1 MNSKKLLT
9 LLVALCLVIGT
20 LSPAAGAI
28 QLGGENARPGV
39 QQGENASS
47 GKWYNDLIASIG
59 EALGI
64 HTLRD
69 DQDHVVNKD
78 NLSFVNGQW
87 VATSKNGTS
96 VILKDAQLPEHIQA
110 LRKAASLYADK
121 DTVYAFVVLE
131 DDPTA
136 ERYSSIQKVPADVT
150 AALTA
155 KQNALIAMIEQEVLG
170 GESLDV
176 VTQFTHL
183 TNSVV
188 IATAF
193 GNLEHI
199 ASLKGVKSVFLNTVY
214 EPVETAETLYPATN
228 SSIVMSGVGTVW
240 QELGYT
246 GKGMTVAILD
256 TGLDL
261 DHPSFAAD
269 PEGAAW
275 NLEWLQQQLDTL
287 DLNAEALYRDTLT
300 AEDLYYNLK
309 VPYAFNYSAH
319 NTNVSHNDGISDHG
333 THVAGIA
340 AANKVDGV
348 SVVGMAPDA
357 QIIAMKVFDS
367 QTGGSNMYDVIMALE
382 DCMLLGVDVVN
393 MSLGSPNGFSESGA
407 EEIDAI
413 FNRIAE
419 TDTILD
425 VAAGNEATSSYGS
438 SYGYYMQPTDYIE
451 NSTIASPATY
461 ANAMAIAS
469 AENMYVAW
477 ETVELADGTK
487 MFYMQSVEYLY
498 GYIPYSLESLAGQT
512 LEYVMIPGLGEA
524 ADFYDAEGNSIVE
537 GKIAVITR
545 GTISFYDKAMNAQ
558 MAGAA
563 AVMIWNNADED
574 IFSFGMTT
582 QGADGIIPDVPV
594 VLISLQDGQM
604 MADAENKTLTV
615 STTPGFRPDANGG
628 QISSFSSWGVTSDL
642 RLVPDL
648 TGVGGNVLSCY
659 DGGQYGV
666 MSGTSMAC
674 PQIAGIT
681 VLVKQYIH
689 EKFPEADND
698 QIHALVDSLLMSTA
712 VTIIDND
719 SGVEASPRQQG
730 AGLANA
736 LNAITAEAYL
746 SVVGS
751 ARPKAELGDNEE
763 GTYTFTFTVN
773 NFSDSAKT
781 YNLRASLL
789 CEDFVTD
796 ELFPDMYFMAEYDR
810 ALDNS
815 AVTFS
820 AESVTVEAGSS
831 AEVTVSIALT
841 EEDKTWI
848 DTYFP
853 NGNYIEGYIYL
864 EGEGE
869 ATLSLPFLGF
879 YGQWDDAPI
888 FDTGFWYQNG
898 LWIDGYPEIEM
909 NEYYHILW
917 TSLGTEVEEWLL
929 GFSPYGGISYI
940 FDEEG
945 NPIGVDY
952 SSDNNVISPNG
963 DGVLDQITQFYLS
976 LMRNANYLYLTYT
989 DEAGNVLHYDQLDKI
1004 DKTMFISSYGATV
1017 PFVYN
1022 WYYDNHYD
1030 FTDANGN
1037 VLPDGTTVNL
1047 TISAVIDYEGAEEQV
1062 LTTIPMH
1069 VDTTAPML
1077 DVNNLVEST
1086 DENGN
1091 YITLTFADAHPA
1103 YAAVTNASGSQV
1115 YASYTDKEMID
1126 NGDGTYS
1133 LTLDV
1138 TGLGDKFTLVL
1149 CDYGCNEAYYE
1160 LRYTLTDNNPV
1171 VYPEELYAYQV
1182 FNEYTYA
1189 YYGYDYMFGW
1199 GTIDKQTAE
1208 YEMHLS
1214 DAYEYYALV
1223 AAEYAGGYVFAVDA
1237 GYNFLYMI
1245 PGLWNRNQICNLG
1258 VNVMDMAFD
1267 EVSQTM
1273 YLVTKDEEMQSF
1285 CLCTIDLLTGELTV
1299 LRDYYSKYEMPWAMT
1314 FVDGNLYCCKTYY
1327 NGFYQ
1332 INLEDGSYDLSPV
1345 VDANGNEFKPTDTTG
1360 ANVQPGYSQS
1370 MTYSKAD
1377 GRIYWAYYS
1386 MDTDNGAQDL
1396 IIIDPSTW
1404 TCTAVP
1410 FYFDQEYVGLLTV
1423 EDDGYVLPD
1432 SPAVTGIS
1440 LSEEQLILA
1449 PGSAQQLTAALTP
1462 WNAPVNEPI
1471 VWTSSD
1477 ENVAMVVDGYVMAIG
1492 EGNAVIT
1499 ASYGD
1504 VSAFCSVNVV
1514 DVKGNF
1520 YAYNYYSGD
1529 GSFGTWMSI
1538 DLQNMDKVDLAYSP
1552 VDFIAADYNGHNGM
1566 IYGFDQFGQC
1576 YCYDIATGDCL
1587 SLGSGSIVP
1596 ADMAYDY
1603 SSGLMYVIAN
1613 DQMTGAA
1620 MLYNLNMNTGEL
1632 VEVAMGYDYYLTLA
1646 CDMYGCLYATNAYG
1660 ELHMLLI
1667 EQGGGGGIGGWE
1679 PWSMGEDTG
1688 FIYGEYLMQLPVDS
1702 LFYAQS
1708 MCYDHVND
1716 VILWTNPETSQVYW
1730 IDVWADSPFAIA
1742 LGDPSGSGLIEY
1754 TGMFVVPE
1762 VINELPY
1769 MPVESVEADNMVILE
1784 GAVKT
1789 PAVSVYPLNATN
1801 QNNISLTSADPS
1813 IVMVE
1818 NGMLVG
1824 VRAGTT
1830 TVTAT
1835 VVDGD
1840 VVLECEFTVS
1850 VKKSSDNI
1858 YGYLMGDL
1866 GNYDGY
1872 YWMEIPDA
1880 DPNNYIPV
1888 DYVFYQGAYMTLYAA
1903 EYVDGYIYAYGY
1915 NADDWNANFQFLV
1928 IDKATWSVLS
1938 AIDMGDEFP
1947 FVYDMAY
1954 DYTTGTMY
1962 ALAGSTAATAL
1973 YIVNMSNGKLIEAA
1987 TFELMFMNLAIDGNG
2002 TLYMMAPSVEE
2013 FDWWTWTSTYTNAIL
2028 YAYDPISGA
2037 CDPYMDTGVRSN
2049 MLSSMAYDYDTGYIY
2064 WSGLFQGAGYE
2075 SGLYL
2080 IDLEE
2085 MSCNNL
2091 GTIGAAGSQ
2100 VTSMMV
2106 FADNYPE
2113 ASTDLQ
2119 NMILTSSYLE
2129 VAQGGTVIAETFLQP
2144 AFAEVQM
2151 SWMSADESIAIVDE
2165 NGVITGLSAGATT
2178 ITVTAIGGGK
2188 EISAS
2193 CTVIVYGEFDYFITY
2208 NTTDGGFSAI
2218 GRPDPTV
2225 VNNLT
2230 EGEQNAYARAMEM
2243 VDGIIYAYDENGN
2256 LFMTSADNGFRRT
2269 YIGNCGIQVAA
2280 PYEEISAGYYTYYY
2294 SYTPNFVI
2302 RDMAWDAAN
2311 NRMLAVGCFGVEKEY
2326 YYVRGEMVSETYV
2339 DTLEE
2344 TAGCKLYEVDLAT
2357 GALTELCVIGG
2368 DNYEAGIHMLTVT
2381 DSGDIYTYS
2390 SYMDF
2395 TMKLHPDTGAVEY
2408 LSTFQNLGMYGSSNG
2423 DPMAM
2428 TYDPISGIIY
2438 ILFTEN
2444 GNLYYLYKF
2453 NPSTT
2458 GLNCVGVIGDS
2469 YDTFAG
2475 LLINKVTERVDVPD
2489 IGAESEEHK
2498 RNHPDHVFMDIVVEP
2513 TCEKWGFTLHVCTAE
2528 GCDESYTTDYVP
2540 EIGHNHACEVTHATC
2555 TEGGATIATC
2565 QDCGQ
2570 VVVLAEQPAYGH
2582 DYEVVVTAPTCTEQG
2597 FSTYTCRNC
2606 GDSYVADYV
2615 DATGEHNYNT
2625 EIERKDATCTEDGY
2639 VIMGCQCGETETV
2652 VLTAAGH
2659 IAGEAVLENEIAAS
2673 CGIDG
2678 SYESVVYC
2686 QVCGGELSRET
2697 VVVPATGEHVYATE
2711 TERKDATCTE
2721 DGYVIMA
2728 CQCGA
2733 TETTVLTA
2741 AGHVAGEAVVENE
2754 IAASCVADGS
2764 YDKVVYCQ
2772 VCGAEL
2778 SRATVVVPA
2787 TGHIPGEW
2795 EVVKEA
2801 TETEDGLEHRCCTVC
2816 GEVLETH
2823 IIPAESGPADTGD
2836 KMTIFAIFA
2845 MIAMAGAVVL
2855 VSRKKYF

>member
-47 GKWYNDLIASIG
+47 GKWYNDLIASVG

-69 DQDHVVNKD
+69 DQSHVVNKD

-87 VATSKNGTS
+87 VATSKDGTS
-96 VILKDAQLPEHIQA
+96 VVLKDAQLPEHIRA
-110 LRKAASLYADK
+110 LREAASHYADK

-131 DDPTA
+131 GEPTA
-136 ERYSSIQKVPADVT
+136 ELYSSINNVPADVT
-150 AALTA
+150 AALTTQ
-155 KQNALIAMIEQEVLG
+155 QNALIAQIEQDVLK

-176 VTQFTHL
+176 VTQFTYL
-183 TNSVV
+183 TNAVV
-188 IATAF
+188 IETAF
-193 GNLEHI
+193 GNLEPI
-199 ASLKGVKSVFLNTVY
+199 AALKGVKSVFLNTVY
-214 EPVETAETLYPATN
+214 EPAKTSETLYPATD
-228 SSIVMSGVGTVW
+228 SSAVMSGVGTVW

-269 PEGAAW
+269 PEGASW
-275 NLEWLQQQLDTL
+275 NLDWLQQKLDTL
-287 DLNAEALYRDTLT
+287 DLKAEQLYKGTLT
-300 AEDLYYNLK
+300 AEDLYYSLK
-309 VPYAFNYSAH
+309 VPYAFNYSAR
-319 NTNVSHNDGISDHG
+319 NTNVSHNDGLSDHG

-348 SVVGMAPDA
+348 NVVGMAPDA
-357 QIIAMKVFDS
+357 QIVAMKVFNS

-382 DCMLLGVDVVN
+382 DCMLLEVDVVN
-393 MSLGSPNGFSESGA
+393 MSLGSPCGFSQSGS

-413 FNRIAE
+413 FERIAE

-438 SYGYYMQPTDYIE
+438 SYGYYMQTTGNIE
-451 NSTIASPATY
+451 NSTIASPSTY
-461 ANAMAIAS
+461 ANAMSIAS
-469 AENMYVAW
+469 AENNFVAW
-477 ETVELADGTK
+477 ETVEAADGTK

-498 GYIPYSLESLAGQT
+498 GYIGYSLESLAGQT
-512 LEYVMIPGLGEA
+512 LEYVIVPGLGEV
-524 ADFYDAEGNSIVE
+524 ADFYDADGNSIVE
-537 GKIAVITR
+537 GKIAIITR

-558 MAGAA
+558 AAGAV
-563 AVMIWNNADED
+563 AVMIWNNTEED

-594 VLISLQDGQM
+594 VLISIADGQKL
-604 MADAENKTLTV
+604 ADAEQKTLTV

-648 TGVGGNVLSCY
+648 TGVGGNVYSCY
-659 DGGQYGV
+659 DGGQYGI

-681 VLVKQYIH
+681 VLVKQYLQ

-698 QIHALVDSLLMSTA
+698 QIRTLIDSLMMSTA
-712 VTIIDND
+712 VAIIDND

-746 SVVGS
+746 SVEGS
-751 ARPKAELGDNEE
+751 ERPKAELGDSEE
-763 GTYTFTFTVN
+763 GTYSFTFTVN
-773 NFSDSAKT
+773 NFSDSVKT

-789 CEDFVTD
+789 CEDFITD
-796 ELFPDMYFMAEYDR
+796 ENFPDLYFMAEYDR

-815 AVTFS
+815 AVSFS
-820 AESVTVEAGSS
+820 SESVTVEAGSS
-831 AEVTVSIALT
+831 VEVTVSIALT

-848 DTYFP
+848 ETYFP
-853 NGNYIEGYIYL
+853 NGNYIEGFVYL
-864 EGEGE
+864 EGEDE
-869 ATLSLPFLGF
+869 VTLSLPFLGF

-898 LWIDGYPEIEM
+898 LWIEGYPEIEM
-909 NEYYHILW
+909 NQYYHILW

-976 LMRNANYLYLTYT
+976 LMRNANWLYLTYT

-1004 DKTMFISSYGATV
+1004 DKTMYISSYGATV

-1030 FTDANGN
+1030 FTDAEGN
-1037 VLPDGTTVNL
+1037 LLPDGTTVNL

-1062 LTTIPMH
+1062 LATIPMH
-1069 VDTTAPML
+1069 IDTTAPVL
-1077 DVNNLVEST
+1077 DVENIVEST

-1091 YITLTFADAHPA
+1091 YLTLTFAEVHPA
-1103 YAAVTNASGSQV
+1103 YAAVMNASGTQV
-1115 YASYTDKEMID
+1115 YSSYTEKEMID

-1133 LTLDV
+1133 LMLDV
-1138 TGLGDKFTLVL
+1138 TGLGDEFTVAL

-1171 VYPEELYAYQV
+1171 VDHDALYAYQV

-1208 YEMHLS
+1208 YQMHLS

-1267 EVSQTM
+1267 EVTQTM
-1273 YLVTKDEEMQSF
+1273 YLVTKDEDAQSF

-1345 VDANGNEFKPTDTTG
+1345 VDANGNEFMPTDAAG
-1360 ANVQPGYSQS
+1360 AYVQPGYSQS

-1396 IIIDPSTW
+1396 IIIDPATW
-1404 TCTAVP
+1404 TSTAVP

-1423 EDDGYVLPD
+1423 EDDGYVLPE

-1440 LSEEQLILA
+1440 LSDEQLILA
-1449 PGSAQQLTAALTP
+1449 PGSTYQLSAALTP
-1462 WNAPVNEPI
+1462 WNAPVNESV
-1471 VWTSSD
+1471 VWTSSN
-1477 ENVAMVVDGYVMAIG
+1477 ESVATVVDGNVMAVG
-1492 EGNAVIT
+1492 EGAAVIT

-1504 VSAFCSVNVV
+1504 VSASCSVNVV
-1514 DVKGNF
+1514 DVKGHF

-1529 GSFGTWMSI
+1529 GSFGTWI
-1538 DLQNMDKVDLAYSP
+1538 DVSLQDMVLTHLAYSP
-1552 VDFIAADYNGHNGM
+1552 VDFIAADYNGHDGM

-1576 YCYDIATGDCL
+1576 YSYDITTGNCVP
-1587 SLGSGSIVP
+1587 LGSGSIVP

-1620 MLYNLNMNTGEL
+1620 MLYNLNMKTGEL

-1646 CDMYGCLYATNAYG
+1646 CDMYGCLYAANAYG
-1660 ELHMLLI
+1660 ELHMLLV

-1679 PWSMGEDTG
+1679 PWSMGEDTTG
-1688 FIYGEYLMQLPVDS
+1688 IIYGEYLMQLPVDS

-1730 IDVWADSPFAIA
+1730 VDIWAESPFAIA

-1769 MPVESVEADNMVILE
+1769 MPVESVEAEDMVLLE
-1784 GAVKT
+1784 GGAKV

-1801 QNNISLTSADPS
+1801 QGNLTLTPADES
-1813 IVMVE
+1813 IVKVE

-1824 VRAGTT
+1824 VKAGTT

-1835 VVDGD
+1835 VNDGD
-1840 VVLECEFTVS
+1840 VVLECVFTVS
-1850 VKKSSDNI
+1850 VKQGTDNI

-1866 GNYDGY
+1866 GTYDGY

-1880 DPNNYIPV
+1880 DPTNYIPV
-1888 DYVFYQGAYMTLYAA
+1888 DYVYYQGAYMTLYAA
-1903 EYVDGYIYAYGY
+1903 EHVDGYIYAYGY
-1915 NADDWNANFQFLV
+1915 NANDWNANFQFMV

-1938 AIDMGDEFP
+1938 AVDMGDEFP

-1962 ALAGSTAATAL
+1962 ALAGTTAATAL
-1973 YIVNMSNGKLIEAA
+1973 YIVNLANGKLIEAA
-1987 TFELMFMNLAIDGNG
+1987 TFDLMFMNLAIDGNG

-2037 CDPYMDTGVRSN
+2037 CEPYMDTGVHSN

-2064 WSGLFQGAGYE
+2064 WSGLFQGASYE

-2100 VTSMMV
+2100 VTSLMI

-2113 ASTDLQ
+2113 TSNELQ
-2119 NMILTSSYLE
+2119 NMILTNSYLE
-2129 VAQGGTVIAETFLQP
+2129 VAQGGTVVAETFLQP

-2151 SWMSADESIAIVDE
+2151 SWKSDDEAIAIVDE
-2165 NGVITGLSAGATT
+2165 NGVITGLSAGSTK
-2178 ITVTAIGGGK
+2178 ITVTAVGNGK

-2193 CTVIVYGEFDYFITY
+2193 CTVIVYGENDYFITY
-2208 NTTDGGFSAI
+2208 NTTDGGFSSI
-2218 GRPDPTV
+2218 GRPNPTV

-2243 VDGIIYAYDENGN
+2243 VDGVIYAYDENGN
-2256 LFMTSADNGFRRT
+2256 LFMSSADNNFRRT
-2269 YIGNCGIQVAA
+2269 YIGSCGIEVAA
-2280 PYEEISAGYYTYYY
+2280 PYDEISAGYYTYYY

-2302 RDMAWDAAN
+2302 RDMAWDPVN

-2326 YYVRGEMVSETYV
+2326 YYVRGEMVSETYT
-2339 DTLEE
+2339 DMLEE
-2344 TAGCKLYEVDLAT
+2344 TAGCRLYEVDLAT
-2357 GALTELCVIGG
+2357 GALTELCIIGG
-2368 DNYEAGIHMLTVT
+2368 ENYEAGIHMLTVT
-2381 DSGDIYTYS
+2381 DSGDVYTYS

-2395 TMKLHPDTGAVEY
+2395 TMKLDPNTGAVEY
-2408 LSTFQNLGMYGSSNG
+2408 LSTFQNLGMYGSSEG
-2423 DPMAM
+2423 VPMAM
-2428 TYDPISGIIY
+2428 TYDPVSGNIY
-2438 ILFTEN
+2438 VLFTEN

-2453 NPSTT
+2453 NPNTT
-2458 GLNCVGVIGDS
+2458 ALNCVGIIGDT
-2469 YDTFAG
+2469 YDSFAG
-2475 LLINKVTERVDVPD
+2475 LLINKVTERTDAPE
-2489 IGAESEEHK
+2489 IGAESDEHK
-2498 RNHPDHVFMDIVVEP
+2498 QNHPDHVFMDIEVEP
-2513 TCEKWGFTLHVCTAE
+2513 TCEKWGFTLHVCTAA
-2528 GCDESYTTDYVP
+2528 GCAESYTTDYVP
-2540 EIGHNHACEVTHATC
+2540 AVGHDHVCEVTYATC

-2570 VVVLAEQPAYGH
+2570 TVVLAQKDALGH
-2582 DYEVVVTAPTCTEQG
+2582 DYEVIVTAPTCVEQG
-2597 FSTYTCRNC
+2597 YTTYTCRNC
-2606 GDSYVADYV
+2606 GDSYVSDYV
-2615 DATGEHNYNT
+2615 DATGEHNYAVET
-2625 EIERKDATCTEDGY
+2625 ERKDATCTEDGY
-2639 VIMGCQCGETETV
+2639 VIMACACGETERTE
-2652 VLTAAGH
+2652 LISAGH
-2659 IAGEAVLENEIAAS
+2659 AAGEAVVENEVAAS
-2673 CGIDG
+2673 CGTDG
-2678 SYESVVYC
+2678 SYDSVVYC
-2686 QVCGGELSRET
+2686 QVCGAELSSET

-2711 TERKDATCTE
+2711 AERKEATCTE

-2733 TETTVLTA
+2733 TETTVLES
-2741 AGHVAGEAVVENE
+2741 V
-2754 IAASCVADGS
+2754 
-2764 YDKVVYCQ
+2764 
-2772 VCGAEL
+2772 
-2778 SRATVVVPA
+2778 
-2787 TGHIPGEW
+2787 GHISGEW
-2795 EVVKEA
+2795 VVVKEA
-2801 TETEDGLEHRCCTVC
+2801 TETEDGLKQRCCTVC
-2816 GEVLETH
+2816 DEVLETLP
-2823 IIPAESGPADTGD
+2823 IPAVEGPADTGD
-2836 KMTIFAIFA
+2836 KVAIFAIFT
-2845 MIAMAGAVVL
+2845 MIAMTGAVVL